1 MENNK
6 KDNGIIKA
14 IKQNKKYM
22 LCIGT
27 YKDYDNVVNAKK
39 EIEKLG
45 IDCFIVVKKED

>member
-27 YKDYDNVVNAKK
+27 YKDYDSVVNAKK
-39 EIEKLG
+39 EMEKKG
-45 IDCFIVVKKED
+45 INCFIVKKED